1 MAASDVFEAMF
12 RFDAQ
17 NAKAAA
23 AAAGTA
29 HLEVTTPVEVTD
41 VEVSAFKAMLSFIYA
56 DDLCGLNG
64 DNAIAVLYA
73 VPLEVLTRDQ
83 AMSVLLYHCHP
94 DRALPE
100 LYPLQFSTKRRTAN
114 DGNRVEQYLNQLEQH
129 SLINSYAKKQRE
141 IELLQQQRRIEHQ
154 NRQYYGPLV
163 VYSRV
168 RPYHAQSPQL
178 QQQQSEPFS
187 SFDLSLQ

>member
-1 MAASDVFEAMF
+1 MSKSQSLGGRMKRLLGTGDGADVHFLLLPAHKAILMAASDVFEAMF

-73 VPLEVLTRDQ
+73 GQ
-83 AMSVLLYHCHP
+83 
-94 DRALPE
+94 
-100 LYPLQFSTKRRTAN
+100 
-114 DGNRVEQYLNQLEQH
+114 
-129 SLINSYAKKQRE
+129 KK
-141 IELLQQQRRIEHQ
+141 LC
-154 NRQYYGPLV
+154 
-163 VYSRV
+163 
-168 RPYHAQSPQL
+168 
-178 QQQQSEPFS
+178 
-187 SFDLSLQ
+187 